1 MTVTSSMP
9 HDWVGPKHSSEG
21 NHAMAART
29 HLIMLVFLGIGLS
42 FPAGR
47 FHGNQ
52 GQPDQGEITVT
63 SVRGGIHVVT
73 GDGSNIAAFV
83 GEDGVFL
90 VDAGLSEPA
99 ERLLASIRELCQ
111 RESADPNLR
120 YVVNTH
126 WHSDHTGGNETLAA
140 AGAVVVAHENV
151 LRLLSQDQ
159 VMAHLGD
166 RRVPAASPL
175 ARPRLTFNDRINLSW
190 NQDLIHVVHMPNAH
204 SNGDVIVHFRDAD
217 IVHMGDIL
225 NGNYPFID
233 LDSDGSIG
241 GIIRAVEEVLAH
253 SRART
258 LFIPGH
264 GPLANREDLLR
275 YRDML
280 TTVRDRV
287 QAMIDRGMTQQEV
300 IEAKPTSD
308 LDSLWSGGESADS
321 FVGLVYD
328 GLVGSSPTG
337 AARDSRSR

>member
-1 MTVTSSMP
+1 
-9 HDWVGPKHSSEG
+9 
-21 NHAMAART
+21 MAAHS
-29 HLIMLVFLGIGLS
+29 HLIMPIFLGIGVSL
-42 FPAGR
+42 PAGL
-47 FHGNQ
+47 FFGTQ
-52 GQPDQGEITVT
+52 GRSYQIEITVT
-63 SVRGGIHVVT
+63 PVRGGVHMVS
-73 GDGSNIAAFV
+73 GDGGNIAAFV
-83 GEDGVFL
+83 GEEGALL
-90 VDAGLSEPA
+90 VDAGPSEPS

-111 RESADPNLR
+111 RESANLALR

-159 VMAHLGD
+159 VMAHLGN
-166 RRVPAASPL
+166 RRVPAAPTR

-217 IVHMGDIL
+217 VIHMGDIL

-233 LDSDGSIG
+233 VDSDGSIG

-253 SRART
+253 SRERT

-264 GPLANREDLLR
+264 GPLADREDLRR
-275 YRDML
+275 YGDML

-287 QAMIDRGMTQQEV
+287 QAMIDRGMTRQEV
-300 IEAKPTSD
+300 IEAKPTAD
-308 LDSLWSGGESADS
+308 LDAVWSGGGSADP

-328 GLVGSSPTG
+328 GLVRPSPTG

>member
-1 MTVTSSMP
+1 
-9 HDWVGPKHSSEG
+9 
-21 NHAMAART
+21 MAERI
-29 HLIMLVFLGIGLS
+29 HLIWLVVLGIGLS
-42 FPAGR
+42 LPAGR
-47 FHGNQ
+47 PLRAQ
-52 GQPDQGEITVT
+52 EPSSQIEITVT
-63 SVRGGIHVVT
+63 PVRGGVHLVS
-73 GDGSNIAAFV
+73 GDGGNIAAFV
-83 GEDGVFL
+83 GEDGVLL
-90 VDAGLSEPA
+90 VDAGLSEPS

-111 RESADPNLR
+111 RESANPALR

-140 AGAVVVAHENV
+140 AGALVVAHENV

-166 RRVPAASPL
+166 HLVPAAPAR

-217 IVHMGDIL
+217 VIHMGDIL

-233 LDSDGSIG
+233 VDSEGHIHG
-241 GIIRAVEEVLAH
+241 MIRAVEEVLAH
-253 SRART
+253 SREIT

-264 GPLANREDLLR
+264 GPLADREDLLR
-275 YRDML
+275 YREML

-287 QAMIDRGMTQQEV
+287 QAMIDRGMTRQQV
-300 IEAKPTSD
+300 IEAKPTAD
-308 LDSLWSGGESADS
+308 LDAVWSGGESADP

-328 GLVGSSPTG
+328 GLIKTSPGG
-337 AARDSRSR
+337 AGQDSDRSDAVS

>member
-1 MTVTSSMP
+1 M
-9 HDWVGPKHSSEG
+9 G
-21 NHAMAART
+21 ARVHFT
-29 HLIMLVFLGIGLS
+29 MLVFLGIGL
-42 FPAGR
+42 FLPAGI
-47 FHGNQ
+47 FLGTQ
-52 GQPDQGEITVT
+52 GQSSQIEITVT
-63 SVRGGIHVVT
+63 PVRGGVHMLS
-73 GDGSNIAAFV
+73 GDGGNIAAFV
-83 GEDGVFL
+83 GEDGVLL
-90 VDAGLSEPA
+90 VDAGLSEPS
-99 ERLLASIRELCQ
+99 ERLLGSIRELCQ
-111 RESADPNLR
+111 RESANPALR

-166 RRVPAASPL
+166 RRVPAAPPR

-190 NQDLIHVVHMPNAH
+190 NQDLIHVVKMPNAH

-217 IVHMGDIL
+217 VVHMGDIL

-253 SRART
+253 SREST

-264 GPLANREDLLR
+264 GPLADRDDLQR

-280 TTVRDRV
+280 MTVRDRV
-287 QAMIDRGMTQQEV
+287 QAMIDRGMTRQEI
-300 IEAKPTSD
+300 IEAKPTAD
-308 LDSLWSGGESADS
+308 LDAVWSGGDSADR

-328 GLVGSSPTG
+328 GLARSNPAG
-337 AARDSRSR
+337 AARDPRSR

>member
-1 MTVTSSMP
+1 MT
-9 HDWVGPKHSSEG
+9 
-21 NHAMAART
+21 ART
-29 HLIMLVFLGIGLS
+29 HLTMLVSMGVGLSLSAGFFLGTQ
-42 FPAGR
+42 GR
-47 FHGNQ
+47 SSQ
-52 GQPDQGEITVT
+52 IEITVT
-63 SVRGGIHVVT
+63 PVRGGVHMLS
-73 GDGSNIAAFV
+73 GDGGNIAAFV
-83 GEDGVFL
+83 GKDGVLL
-90 VDAGLSEPA
+90 VDAGLVEPS
-99 ERLLASIRELCQ
+99 ERLMASIRELCR
-111 RESADPNLR
+111 RESANPALR

-166 RRVPAASPL
+166 RRVPAAPPR

-217 IVHMGDIL
+217 VIHMGDIL

-233 LDSDGSIG
+233 VDFEGHIG

-253 SRART
+253 SREGT

-264 GPLANREDLLR
+264 GPPADREDLQC

-287 QAMIDRGMTQQEV
+287 QAMIDRGMTRQEV
-300 IEAKPTSD
+300 IEAKPTAD
-308 LDSLWSGGESADS
+308 LDALWSSGDS
-321 FVGLVYD
+321 PDTFVGLVYD
-328 GLVGSSPTG
+328 GLVRSSPTG
-337 AARDSRSR
+337 AARDSRAK